1 MVYGCRALVSPDS
14 ALELGFESHKRRRL
28 FSYTVS
34 ALQNVMT
41 IFLIPFLLFSLCVA
55 TPRPTKGET
64 REQSR
69 DQKWR
74 PAADKEL
81 RSLIPARVAVENER
95 IETEL
100 RTASGITNGT
110 GKFIA
115 GVVMITAGYSA
126 EGKYSHFFITQ
137 VGIKCGDFELR
148 PGEYVFGHK
157 RTDQDTLKVSFY
169 EASTGKHMGDV
180 KAQVDPKRGP
190 VRSITIVPPGNDRP
204 MIRLGRFFFEY
215 SISG

>member
-1 MVYGCRALVSPDS
+1 MTTLLIAILLVCGSAPFGQSNAL
-14 ALELGFESHKRRRL
+14 
-28 FSYTVS
+28 
-34 ALQNVMT
+34 
-41 IFLIPFLLFSLCVA
+41 
-55 TPRPTKGET
+55 
-64 REQSR
+64 
-69 DQKWR
+69 KWR
-74 PAADKEL
+74 PAAEKEL
-81 RSLIPARVAVENER
+81 KSLIPARVAVENER

-100 RTASGITNGT
+100 RTASGISNGN

-115 GVVMITAGYSA
+115 GVLMITAGYSA

-157 RTDQDTLKVSFY
+157 RTDQETLKVSFY
-169 EASTGKHMGDV
+169 EASTGKHIGDV

-190 VRSITIVPPGNDRP
+190 VRSITVVPPGIEKP
-204 MIRLGRFFFEY
+204 MIKLGRFFFEY

>member
-1 MVYGCRALVSPDS
+1 MTTLLIGILLVSGS
-14 ALELGFESHKRRRL
+14 ALFGQSK
-28 FSYTVS
+28 TV
-34 ALQNVMT
+34 
-41 IFLIPFLLFSLCVA
+41 
-55 TPRPTKGET
+55 
-64 REQSR
+64 
-69 DQKWR
+69 KWR

-81 RSLIPARVAVENER
+81 KSLIPARVAVENER

-100 RTASGITNGT
+100 RTASGISNGN

-115 GVVMITAGYSA
+115 GVLMITAGYSA

-137 VGIKCGDFELR
+137 VGIKCGDLELR

-157 RTDQDTLKVSFY
+157 RTDQETLKVSFY
-169 EASTGKHMGDV
+169 EASTGKHIGDV

-190 VRSITIVPPGNDRP
+190 VRSITVVPPGIEKP
-204 MIRLGRFFFEY
+204 MIKLGRFFFEY

>member
-1 MVYGCRALVSPDS
+1 MRLPEASHDSFSQFIGIIAKRGGRCLFGGAQSAPKTMKISLILFLLV
-14 ALELGFESHKRRRL
+14 F
-28 FSYTVS
+28 VS
-34 ALQNVMT
+34 AG
-41 IFLIPFLLFSLCVA
+41 S
-55 TPRPTKGET
+55 G
-64 REQSR
+64 QSK

-74 PAADKEL
+74 PAAEREL
-81 RSLIPARVAVENER
+81 KSLIPARVAVENER

-100 RTASGITNGT
+100 RTASGITNGN

-115 GVVMITAGYSA
+115 AVVMIVAGYSA

-169 EASTGKHMGDV
+169 EASTGKHVGDV
-180 KAQVDPKRGP
+180 KAQLDSKKGP
-190 VRSITIVPPGNDRP
+190 IRSITLIPPGTEKP
-204 MIRLGRFFFEY
+204 MIKLGRFFFEY

>member
-1 MVYGCRALVSPDS
+1 VRIKKLMKIS
-14 ALELGFESHKRRRL
+14 
-28 FSYTVS
+28 
-34 ALQNVMT
+34 
-41 IFLIPFLLFSLCVA
+41 LILFLLFSVSAAL
-55 TPRPTKGET
+55 G
-64 REQSR
+64 QSK

-74 PAADKEL
+74 PATEKEL
-81 RSLIPARVAVENER
+81 RSLIPARVAVESER

-100 RTASGITNGT
+100 RTASGITNAN

-169 EASTGKHMGDV
+169 EASTGKHVGDV
-180 KAQVDPKRGP
+180 KALVDPKRGP
-190 VRSITIVPPGNDRP
+190 VRQITVIPAGAEKP
-204 MIRLGRFFFEY
+204 MIKLGRFFFEY
-215 SISG
+215 SITG

>member
-1 MVYGCRALVSPDS
+1 M
-14 ALELGFESHKRRRL
+14 K
-28 FSYTVS
+28 
-34 ALQNVMT
+34 
-41 IFLIPFLLFSLCVA
+41 IFLIPLLLFSVCVA
-55 TPRPTKGET
+55 APGPTNGPS
-64 REQSR
+64 REQSK
-69 DQKWR
+69 DQRWR
-74 PAADKEL
+74 PASEKEL

-100 RTASGITNGT
+100 RTASGITNGS

-180 KAQVDPKRGP
+180 KAQVDPKRGK
-190 VRSITIVPPGNDRP
+190 VRSITIVPPGNERP
-204 MIRLGRFFFEY
+204 IIKLGRFFFEY

>member
-1 MVYGCRALVSPDS
+1 MRILLIAFLLAS
-14 ALELGFESHKRRRL
+14 
-28 FSYTVS
+28 VS
-34 ALQNVMT
+34 A
-41 IFLIPFLLFSLCVA
+41 SL
-55 TPRPTKGET
+55 G
-64 REQSR
+64 QSKA
-69 DQKWR
+69 QKWR
-74 PAADKEL
+74 QATEKEL
-81 RSLIPARVAVENER
+81 KSLIPARVAAENER

-100 RTASGITNGT
+100 RTASGITNGN

-148 PGEYVFGHK
+148 SGEYVFGHK

-169 EASTGKHMGDV
+169 EASTGKHVGDV

-190 VRSITIVPPGNDRP
+190 VRSITVIPPGVEKP
-204 MIRLGRFFFEY
+204 MIKLGRFFFEY
-215 SISG
+215 SISS

>member
-1 MVYGCRALVSPDS
+1 MKL
-14 ALELGFESHKRRRL
+14 
-28 FSYTVS
+28 
-34 ALQNVMT
+34 
-41 IFLIPFLLFSLCVA
+41 FLIPLLLVSLSA
-55 TPRPTKGET
+55 ALG
-64 REQSR
+64 QSK

-74 PAADKEL
+74 PAAEKEL
-81 RSLIPARVAVENER
+81 KSLIPARVAVENER
-95 IETEL
+95 IETEV
-100 RTASGITNGT
+100 RTASGITNGN

-169 EASTGKHMGDV
+169 EASTGKHVGDV
-180 KAQVDPKRGP
+180 KAQVDPKKGP
-190 VRSITIVPPGNDRP
+190 VRQITLIPPGIEKP
-204 MIRLGRFFFEY
+204 MIKLGRFFFEY

>member
-1 MVYGCRALVSPDS
+1 M
-14 ALELGFESHKRRRL
+14 K
-28 FSYTVS
+28 
-34 ALQNVMT
+34 
-41 IFLIPFLLFSLCVA
+41 IFLIPFLLFSVCVA
-55 TPRPTKGET
+55 APSPANGQS
-64 REQSR
+64 REQSK

-74 PAADKEL
+74 QAAEKEL
-81 RSLIPARVAVENER
+81 RSLIPARVGVENER

-100 RTASGITNGT
+100 RTASGITNGS

-190 VRSITIVPPGNDRP
+190 VRSITIIPPGNERP
-204 MIRLGRFFFEY
+204 MIKLGRFFFEY

>member
-1 MVYGCRALVSPDS
+1 MEDRRSRIENRGLKIEDPSSILHPRSSTVYPRSSDAILMKLFLITLLLVSLS
-14 ALELGFESHKRRRL
+14 AALG
-28 FSYTVS
+28 
-34 ALQNVMT
+34 
-41 IFLIPFLLFSLCVA
+41 
-55 TPRPTKGET
+55 
-64 REQSR
+64 QSK

-74 PAADKEL
+74 PAAEKEL
-81 RSLIPARVAVENER
+81 KSLIPARVAVENER
-95 IETEL
+95 IETEV
-100 RTASGITNGT
+100 RTASGITNGN

-169 EASTGKHMGDV
+169 EASTGKHVGDV
-180 KAQVDPKRGP
+180 KAQVDPKKGP
-190 VRSITIVPPGNDRP
+190 VRQITLIPPGIEKP
-204 MIRLGRFFFEY
+204 MIKLGRFFFEY
-215 SISG
+215 NISG

>member
-1 MVYGCRALVSPDS
+1 M
-14 ALELGFESHKRRRL
+14 K
-28 FSYTVS
+28 
-34 ALQNVMT
+34 
-41 IFLIPFLLFSLCVA
+41 IFLILFLLISVSA
-55 TPRPTKGET
+55 SPG
-64 REQSR
+64 QSK

-74 PAADKEL
+74 PAAEKEL
-81 RSLIPARVAVENER
+81 KSLIPARVAVENER

-100 RTASGITNGT
+100 RTASGITNGN

-115 GVVMITAGYSA
+115 GVVMIVAGYSA

-169 EASTGKHMGDV
+169 EASTGKHVGDV
-180 KAQVDPKRGP
+180 NAQLDSKKGP
-190 VRSITIVPPGNDRP
+190 IRSITVISPGNEKP
-204 MIRLGRFFFEY
+204 MIKLGRFFFEY